1 MYVLFAYCVGVVQA
15 GSAVQCSSER
25 AGLLGREGRSA
36 PRLTPRTRE
45 PLALGPLWGG
55 EGKGASGLGPLW
67 GGGGMGAALRVGLG
81 AFSLC

>member
-25 AGLLGREGRSA
+25 AGLLEREERSA
-36 PRLTPRTRE
+36 PRLTPRTLG
-45 PLALGPLWGG
+45 PLALGPLWSGG
-55 EGKGASGLGPLW
+55 DKGAFGLGPLW
-67 GGGGMGAALRVGLG
+67 GGGGMGVALRVGLG